1 MKTNIDTRKN
11 THSILAPSSK
21 EWIHCGYS
29 AKFLAN
35 KGDETNDASEFG
47 TECHALAEAYI
58 RQSLNLID
66 YDATETV
73 STDELKASFKHYDDE
88 MEQLANGYANFVIS
102 TVSFEERRTGVK
114 PIVFVEQLLDLDYAP
129 DTHGTADTIVIAG
142 DTVTVIDNKTGRIKV
157 DVKDEAT
164 GELNSQ
170 LAIYGLYAYKLF
182 EKAYP
187 INKIRLVI
195 YQERVNNI
203 SDITLDKEDLL
214 EWEVSVL
221 RPAAKEAQKEN
232 PQAISGSHCKYCPG
246 RNVCRQRAEDEL
258 KVAESIKRVDLMTD
272 AEIEELLPKLDGL
285 VSYIEDIKEY
295 AQRKAI
301 NGKKWKGYKL
311 VESNTRRKIIDE
323 TAVGQILTELGYEAY
338 QQKLK
343 TITELQKLVGKTQFD
358 ELVGDY
364 VVKPKGQAVLA
375 PETDAR
381 QEIIIDKGEIISC

>member
-1 MKTNIDTRKN
+1 MKKINKN
-11 THSILAPSSK
+11 THSVLAPSSR
-21 EWIHCGYS
+21 EWIKCGFS
-29 AKFLAN
+29 AKFLAT
-35 KGDETNDASEFG
+35 KGDDTNDAAEFG

-66 YDATETV
+66 YDATKTV
-73 STDELKASFKHYDDE
+73 SIDELKASFKHYDAE
-88 MEQLANGYANFVIS
+88 MEKLANGYANYVVS
-102 TVSFEERRTGVK
+102 TVDFEERRVGVK
-114 PIVFVEQLLDLDYAP
+114 PVVLLEQTIQMDYAP
-129 DTHGTADTIVIAG
+129 DTHGTADTIIIAG
-142 DTVTVIDNKTGRIKV
+142 DTLTVIDNKTGRIKV
-157 DVKDEAT
+157 DVKDPET

-182 EKAYP
+182 EATYP
-187 INKIRLVI
+187 IRKVRLVI
-195 YQERVNNI
+195 YQERKNNI
-203 SDITLDKEDLL
+203 SDITLDVEDLL

-221 RPAAKEAQKEN
+221 RPAAKEAQKDN
-232 PQAISGSHCKYCPG
+232 PKAVSGSHCKYCPG
-246 RNVCRQRAEDEL
+246 RNVCRQRAEDTL
-258 KVAESIKRVDLMTD
+258 QVAENVKKVELMTD

-285 VSYIEDIKEY
+285 VSYIDDIKEY

>member
-1 MKTNIDTRKN
+1 
-11 THSILAPSSK
+11 
-21 EWIHCGYS
+21 
-29 AKFLAN
+29 
-35 KGDETNDASEFG
+35 
-47 TECHALAEAYI
+47 
-58 RQSLNLID
+58 
-66 YDATETV
+66 
-73 STDELKASFKHYDDE
+73 
-88 MEQLANGYANFVIS
+88 
-102 TVSFEERRTGVK
+102 
-114 PIVFVEQLLDLDYAP
+114 
-129 DTHGTADTIVIAG
+129 
-142 DTVTVIDNKTGRIKV
+142 
-157 DVKDEAT
+157 
-164 GELNSQ
+164 
-170 LAIYGLYAYKLF
+170 
-182 EKAYP
+182 
-187 INKIRLVI
+187 
-195 YQERVNNI
+195 
-203 SDITLDKEDLL
+203 
-214 EWEVSVL
+214 
-221 RPAAKEAQKEN
+221 
-232 PQAISGSHCKYCPG
+232 
-246 RNVCRQRAEDEL
+246 
-258 KVAESIKRVDLMTD
+258 MTD